1 MGSKSLQFASF
12 RPSAY
17 VAGPRKLRRAARWSL
32 PFPRIAR
39 FLRAWRRMKSKSYTL
54 FIAANDSGGVRRL
67 RIPLYLLHVLLAL
80 AVVGGLTVIF
90 AAGSYSRML
99 WKVTNY
105 NTLRREQ
112 TSLKKQYLDLQSQV
126 KDTNERLT
134 SLQSLASEVAMAYG
148 ITNLRQTPFAI
159 TDSYQGP
166 ETQFRQSVAE
176 FNYLQTNASM
186 VEAAS
191 PNLRLMPAPQFASSS
206 AAPSLWPVVGEITG
220 RFGERLDP
228 FSGEGAFHAGVDIA
242 SHLGDAVRAT
252 ADGVVSVVDRRA
264 GYGRLVVIDHGFG
277 VTTWY
282 GHMLE
287 FNTSVGSQ
295 VKRGDIIGFEGA
307 TGHAT
312 GPHVH
317 YEVRFY
323 NTPVNPWRYL
333 RGAEVAPT
341 QNGD

>member
-1 MGSKSLQFASF
+1 
-12 RPSAY
+12 
-17 VAGPRKLRRAARWSL
+17 
-32 PFPRIAR
+32 
-39 FLRAWRRMKSKSYTL
+39 MKSKSYTL

-67 RIPLYLLHVLLAL
+67 RVPLYVLHLLVVL
-80 AVVGGLTVIF
+80 AVVGGATVIF
-90 AAGSYSRML
+90 AAGSYTRML

-112 TSLKKQYLDLQSQV
+112 DTLKKQYLDLQTQV

-134 SLQSLASEVAMAYG
+134 SLQSLATDVAMAYG
-148 ITNLRQTPFAI
+148 ITNRQQTPFKI
-159 TDSYQGP
+159 IDTYEEP
-166 ETQFRQSVAE
+166 ETQFRESVE
-176 FNYLQTNASM
+176 QFNYLETNVSM
-186 VEAAS
+186 VTAAS
-191 PNLRLMPAPQFASSS
+191 PNLRLMPEPRFHSSL
-206 AAPSLWPVVGEITG
+206 APSLWPVVGEITG

-228 FSGEGAFHAGVDIA
+228 FSGEGEFHTGVDIA

-252 ADGVVSVVDRRA
+252 ADGVVAVVDRRA

-282 GHMLE
+282 GHLLE
-287 FNTSVGSQ
+287 FNTIVGTQ

-317 YEVRFY
+317 YEIRFG

-333 RGAEVAPT
+333 GATAVPL

>member
-1 MGSKSLQFASF
+1 
-12 RPSAY
+12 
-17 VAGPRKLRRAARWSL
+17 
-32 PFPRIAR
+32 
-39 FLRAWRRMKSKSYTL
+39 MKSRSYTL

-67 RIPLYLLHVLLAL
+67 RIPLYVLHLFVVL

-105 NTLRREQ
+105 NALRREQ

-126 KDTNERLT
+126 KDTNEKLT
-134 SLQSLASEVAMAYG
+134 SLQSLAGEVAMAYG
-148 ITNLRQTPFAI
+148 ITSPRQTPFAI
-159 TDSYQGP
+159 TNGYDGP
-166 ETQFRQSVAE
+166 ESQFRKSVDQ
-176 FNYLQTNASM
+176 FNYLETNASM

-191 PNLRLMPAPQFASSS
+191 PNLRLMPAAQFASSS

-252 ADGVVSVVDRRA
+252 ADGVVTVVDRRA

-287 FNTSVGSQ
+287 FNTNVGAQ

-333 RGAEVAPT
+333 RGAEVSAT

>member
-1 MGSKSLQFASF
+1 
-12 RPSAY
+12 
-17 VAGPRKLRRAARWSL
+17 
-32 PFPRIAR
+32 
-39 FLRAWRRMKSKSYTL
+39 MKSKSYTL

-67 RIPLYLLHVLLAL
+67 RIPLYVLHLFLVL

-112 TSLKKQYLDLQSQV
+112 DSLKKQYLDLQTQV

-134 SLQSLASEVAMAYG
+134 SLQSLAGEVAMAYG
-148 ITNLRQTPFAI
+148 LTNLRQTPFAI
-159 TDSYQGP
+159 SDSYQEP
-166 ETQFRQSVAE
+166 ETEFRQSVAE

-186 VEAAS
+186 VTAAS

-206 AAPSLWPVVGEITG
+206 VAPSLWPVVGEITG

-252 ADGVVSVVDRRA
+252 ADGVVTVVDRRA
-264 GYGRLVVIDHGFG
+264 GYGRLVIIDHGFG

-287 FNTSVGSQ
+287 FNTSVGAQ

-333 RGAEVAPT
+333 RGAEVSPT